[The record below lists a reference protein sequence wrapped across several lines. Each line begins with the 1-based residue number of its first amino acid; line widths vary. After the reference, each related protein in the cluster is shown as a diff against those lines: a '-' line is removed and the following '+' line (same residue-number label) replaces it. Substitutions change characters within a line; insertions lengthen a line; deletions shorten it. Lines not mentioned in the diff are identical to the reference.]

1 MIQDA
6 RVTVTNTKPTASGQ
20 YVLYWMQ
27 QAQRVQDN
35 HALEYAIERANDL
48 GLPVVVVFGL
58 TDAYPE
64 ANERHYAFM
73 LEGLTE
79 TKAALARRGICMVVR
94 QGSPD
99 DVALLMAN
107 DAALVV
113 VDRGYLRVQR
123 RWRRHVSDQAPCSV
137 VEVESDAIVP
147 VETASDHEEYAA
159 RTLRPKLHRLLAS
172 YLVPV
177 APRRVHHTSLDL
189 KFESLDIDDPQAVLQ
204 RLQLDRTVRPT
215 PLYRGGAREAQARLD
230 RFIEHRLSHYGEGR
244 NDPANDYQSD
254 LSPYLHF
261 GQISPLRIA
270 LAVSDAAA
278 GRESSAEALLEEL
291 IVRRELSLNFVHF
304 NRRYDAYDALPE
316 WALAT
321 LEKHRSDARD
331 YLYTEDELTE
341 AATHDPYWNAA
352 MTEMAVTGKM
362 HGYMRMYWG
371 KKILEWSVDART
383 AFETALRLN
392 NRYFLDGRDANSY
405 AGVAWLF
412 GKHDRPWGERPIFG
426 TVRYMNAK
434 GLERKFDMPAYVRRV
449 AEMTR

>member
-1 MIQDA
+1 MIHRE
-6 RVTVTNTKPTASGQ
+6 RVTVTNNKPVASGA

-35 HALEYAIERANDL
+35 HALEYAIDQANEL
-48 GLPVVVVFGL
+48 ELPVVVAFGL

-73 LEGLTE
+73 LEGLKE
-79 TKAALARRGICMVVR
+79 TKASLDRRGIAMVVR
-94 QGSPD
+94 RGSPD
-99 DVALLMAN
+99 EVALTMARR
-107 DAALVV
+107 AALVV
-113 VDRGYLRVQR
+113 MDKGYLRLQR
-123 RWRRHVSDQAPCSV
+123 EWRRRVSEEAPCKV

-159 RTLRPKLHRLLAS
+159 RTLRPKLHRLLTAF
-172 YLVPV
+172 LVPL
-177 APRRVHHTSLDL
+177 APRRVKHRGSGLDV
-189 KFESLDIDDPQAVLQ
+189 ESLEVDSPQAVLQ
-204 RLQLDRTVRPT
+204 RLKLDRTVGPT
-215 PLYRGGAREAQARLD
+215 PLYRGGALEAEARLN
-230 RFIEHRLSHYGEGR
+230 RFLQERLSHYGEGR
-244 NDPANDYQSD
+244 NDPARDYQSD

-261 GQISPLRIA
+261 GQISPLRVA
-270 LAVSDAAA
+270 LAVADAAA

-304 NRRYDAYDALPE
+304 NPRYDAYDDLPA

-321 LEKHRSDARD
+321 LEKHRGDAREH
-331 YLYTEDELTE
+331 LYTEEEL
-341 AATHDPYWNAA
+341 AAASTHDPYWNAA
-352 MTEMAVTGKM
+352 MTEMVVTGKM

-392 NRYFLDGRDANSY
+392 NRYFLDGRDPNSY

-434 GLERKFDMPAYVRRV
+434 GLDRKFDMPAYLRRV
-449 AEMTR
+449 ESMIR